1 MDGNT
6 TILVANDNFLN
17 LDEAI
22 YRLKKLRKRVVI
34 NKFLGDTKTEMDF
47 EVLIEILEI
56 IDGLDVPLRLSEEGI
71 A

>member
-6 TILVANDNFLN
+6 NILMVKDNFLN

-22 YRLKKLRKRVVI
+22 FRLKKLRQRVVV

-47 EVLIEILEI
+47 EVLIEMLEI
-56 IDGLDVPLRLSEEGI
+56 IDGIDIPIRLSEEGI